1 MKWEKL
7 IKEFKNYLIIER
19 NLSKNTVDSYLF
31 DIEKLKS
38 FLNFHKSKINPLKVN
53 ELIAKEFVYQISKKV
68 KSSTQ
73 ARIISGVKRFYDYII
88 LEKFIDENPF
98 QNIETP
104 KTGTKLPVTLTTKE
118 IDKIINSI
126 SSKSKNKLR
135 NTALL
140 EVLYSCGLRVSELIT
155 LKISDLFLKESLI
168 KVTGKGNKER
178 FVPISDEAKNYIEN
192 YIIQKRNSQKIKK
205 GHEDTLFINERG
217 SGLTRVMI
225 YLIIKDLNKK
235 TDIKKKISNNE
246 DDAYEKT
253 GLHDSITS
261 AHGKVNGQD
270 LVVCCMDFN
279 FIGGSL
285 GSVMGEKIA
294 RSADYCLKHRIPF
307 MIISKSGGARMMES
321 AFSLMQ
327 LPKTIGKISRLAVAG
342 IPYISLCTDPTYGGT
357 TASFAMVGDIN
368 IGEPKALI
376 GFAGPRVIKE
386 TIKRDLPEGFQT
398 SEFVMDHGFLDMI
411 VARKDLKERLST
423 LLGLFAS

>member
-1 MKWEKL
+1 MPLTREEDFNAQLSGSMSEQETSSNSWFKRRKKG
-7 IKEFKNYLIIER
+7 ISTSTADKKEAPDGLWTKCPDCKYTCT
-19 NLSKNTVDSYLF
+19 TVELKENFSVCPKCQYHHRIGSAEYFDILF
-31 DIEKLKS
+31 DDQQYQEMFAEVRSIDFLGFNDLK
-38 FLNFHKSKINPLKVN
+38 P
-53 ELIAKEFVYQISKKV
+53 YKK
-68 KSSTQ
+68 
-73 ARIISGVKRFYDYII
+73 R
-88 LEKFIDENPF
+88 L
-98 QNIETP
+98 
-104 KTGTKLPVTLTTKE
+104 
-118 IDKIINSI
+118 
-126 SSKSKNKLR
+126 
-135 NTALL
+135 
-140 EVLYSCGLRVSELIT
+140 
-155 LKISDLFLKESLI
+155 
-168 KVTGKGNKER
+168 
-178 FVPISDEAKNYIEN
+178 
-192 YIIQKRNSQKIKK
+192 
-205 GHEDTLFINERG
+205 
-217 SGLTRVMI
+217 
-225 YLIIKDLNKK
+225 
-235 TDIKKKISNNE
+235 

-261 AHGKVNGQD
+261 AHGKVNGLD

-294 RSADYCLKHRIPF
+294 RSADYCLEHRIPF

-368 IGEPKALI
+368 IGEPKAMI

-386 TIKRDLPEGFQT
+386 TIKRDLPDGFQT

-411 VARKDLKERLST
+411 VARKDLKERLAT

>member
-1 MKWEKL
+1 MPLKREEDFNAQLSGSMSEPETGSNSWFKRRKKGISTSTAEK
-7 IKEFKNYLIIER
+7 KEAPDGLWTKCPDCKYTCT
-19 NLSKNTVDSYLF
+19 TVELKENFSVCPQCQYHHRIGSAEYFDILF
-31 DIEKLKS
+31 DDQQYHEMFAEVRSIDFLGFNDLK
-38 FLNFHKSKINPLKVN
+38 P
-53 ELIAKEFVYQISKKV
+53 YKK
-68 KSSTQ
+68 
-73 ARIISGVKRFYDYII
+73 R
-88 LEKFIDENPF
+88 L
-98 QNIETP
+98 
-104 KTGTKLPVTLTTKE
+104 
-118 IDKIINSI
+118 
-126 SSKSKNKLR
+126 
-135 NTALL
+135 
-140 EVLYSCGLRVSELIT
+140 
-155 LKISDLFLKESLI
+155 
-168 KVTGKGNKER
+168 
-178 FVPISDEAKNYIEN
+178 
-192 YIIQKRNSQKIKK
+192 
-205 GHEDTLFINERG
+205 
-217 SGLTRVMI
+217 
-225 YLIIKDLNKK
+225 
-235 TDIKKKISNNE
+235 

-261 AHGKVNGQD
+261 AHGKVNGLD

-368 IGEPKALI
+368 IGEPKAMI

-411 VARKDLKERLST
+411 VARKDLKERLAT

>member
-1 MKWEKL
+1 MPLTREEDFNAHLSGSMSEPETGSNSWFKRRKKGISTSTAEK
-7 IKEFKNYLIIER
+7 KEAPDGLWTKCPDCKYTCT
-19 NLSKNTVDSYLF
+19 TVELKENFSVCPKCQYHHRIGSAEYFDILF
-31 DIEKLKS
+31 DDQQYQEMFAEVRSIDFLGFNDLK
-38 FLNFHKSKINPLKVN
+38 P
-53 ELIAKEFVYQISKKV
+53 YKK
-68 KSSTQ
+68 
-73 ARIISGVKRFYDYII
+73 R
-88 LEKFIDENPF
+88 L
-98 QNIETP
+98 
-104 KTGTKLPVTLTTKE
+104 
-118 IDKIINSI
+118 
-126 SSKSKNKLR
+126 
-135 NTALL
+135 
-140 EVLYSCGLRVSELIT
+140 
-155 LKISDLFLKESLI
+155 
-168 KVTGKGNKER
+168 
-178 FVPISDEAKNYIEN
+178 
-192 YIIQKRNSQKIKK
+192 
-205 GHEDTLFINERG
+205 
-217 SGLTRVMI
+217 
-225 YLIIKDLNKK
+225 
-235 TDIKKKISNNE
+235 

-253 GLHDSITS
+253 GLHDSITA

-294 RSADYCLKHRIPF
+294 RAADYCLKHRIPF

-368 IGEPKALI
+368 IGEPKAMI

-411 VARKDLKERLST
+411 VARKDLKERIAT

>member
-1 MKWEKL
+1 MPLKREEDFNAQLSGSMSEPETGSNSWFKRRKKGISTSTAEK
-7 IKEFKNYLIIER
+7 KEAPDGLWTKCPDCKYTCT
-19 NLSKNTVDSYLF
+19 TVELKENFSVCPQCQYHHRIGSAEYFDILF
-31 DIEKLKS
+31 DDQQYQEMFAEVRSIDFLGFNDLK
-38 FLNFHKSKINPLKVN
+38 P
-53 ELIAKEFVYQISKKV
+53 YKK
-68 KSSTQ
+68 
-73 ARIISGVKRFYDYII
+73 R
-88 LEKFIDENPF
+88 L
-98 QNIETP
+98 
-104 KTGTKLPVTLTTKE
+104 
-118 IDKIINSI
+118 
-126 SSKSKNKLR
+126 
-135 NTALL
+135 
-140 EVLYSCGLRVSELIT
+140 
-155 LKISDLFLKESLI
+155 
-168 KVTGKGNKER
+168 
-178 FVPISDEAKNYIEN
+178 
-192 YIIQKRNSQKIKK
+192 
-205 GHEDTLFINERG
+205 
-217 SGLTRVMI
+217 
-225 YLIIKDLNKK
+225 
-235 TDIKKKISNNE
+235 

-261 AHGKVNGQD
+261 AHGKVNGLD

-368 IGEPKALI
+368 IGEPKAMI

-386 TIKRDLPEGFQT
+386 TIKRDLPDGFQT

-411 VARKDLKERLST
+411 VARKDLKERLAT

>member
-1 MKWEKL
+1 MPLKREEDFNAQLSGSMSEPETGSNSWFKRRKKGISTSTAEK
-7 IKEFKNYLIIER
+7 KEAPDGLWTKCPDCKYTCT
-19 NLSKNTVDSYLF
+19 TVELKENFSVCPKCQYHHRIGSAEYFDILF
-31 DIEKLKS
+31 DDQQYQEMFAEVRSIDFLGFNDLK
-38 FLNFHKSKINPLKVN
+38 P
-53 ELIAKEFVYQISKKV
+53 YKKRLV
-68 KSSTQ
+68 
-73 ARIISGVKRFYDYII
+73 
-88 LEKFIDENPF
+88 
-98 QNIETP
+98 
-104 KTGTKLPVTLTTKE
+104 
-118 IDKIINSI
+118 
-126 SSKSKNKLR
+126 
-135 NTALL
+135 
-140 EVLYSCGLRVSELIT
+140 
-155 LKISDLFLKESLI
+155 
-168 KVTGKGNKER
+168 
-178 FVPISDEAKNYIEN
+178 
-192 YIIQKRNSQKIKK
+192 
-205 GHEDTLFINERG
+205 
-217 SGLTRVMI
+217 
-225 YLIIKDLNKK
+225 
-235 TDIKKKISNNE
+235 
-246 DDAYEKT
+246 DAYEKT
-253 GLHDSITS
+253 GLHDSITA

-368 IGEPKALI
+368 IGEPKAMI

-411 VARKDLKERLST
+411 VARKDLKERLAT

>member
-1 MKWEKL
+1 MPLKREEDFNAQLSGSMSEPETGSNSWFKRRKKGISTSTAEK
-7 IKEFKNYLIIER
+7 KEAPDGLWTKCPDCKYTCT
-19 NLSKNTVDSYLF
+19 TVELKENFSVCPQCQYHHRIGSAEYFDILF
-31 DIEKLKS
+31 DDQQYEEMFAEIRSIDFLGFNDLK
-38 FLNFHKSKINPLKVN
+38 P
-53 ELIAKEFVYQISKKV
+53 YKK
-68 KSSTQ
+68 
-73 ARIISGVKRFYDYII
+73 R
-88 LEKFIDENPF
+88 L
-98 QNIETP
+98 
-104 KTGTKLPVTLTTKE
+104 
-118 IDKIINSI
+118 
-126 SSKSKNKLR
+126 
-135 NTALL
+135 
-140 EVLYSCGLRVSELIT
+140 
-155 LKISDLFLKESLI
+155 
-168 KVTGKGNKER
+168 
-178 FVPISDEAKNYIEN
+178 
-192 YIIQKRNSQKIKK
+192 
-205 GHEDTLFINERG
+205 
-217 SGLTRVMI
+217 
-225 YLIIKDLNKK
+225 
-235 TDIKKKISNNE
+235 

-376 GFAGPRVIKE
+376 GFAGPRVIE
-386 TIKRDLPEGFQT
+386 STVRVTLPEGFQRA
-398 SEFVMDHGFLDMI
+398 EFLLEKGAIDFICDRRELKMT
-411 VARKDLKERLST
+411 VANT
-423 LLGLFAS
+423 LAMLTRQSADAVS

>member
-1 MKWEKL
+1 MPLKREEDFNAQLSGSMSEPETGSNSWFKRRKKGISTSTAEK
-7 IKEFKNYLIIER
+7 KEAPDGLWTKCPDCKYTCT
-19 NLSKNTVDSYLF
+19 TVELKENFSVCPQCQYHHRIGSAEYFDILF
-31 DIEKLKS
+31 DDQQYEEMFAEVRSIDFLGFNDLK
-38 FLNFHKSKINPLKVN
+38 P
-53 ELIAKEFVYQISKKV
+53 YKK
-68 KSSTQ
+68 
-73 ARIISGVKRFYDYII
+73 R
-88 LEKFIDENPF
+88 L
-98 QNIETP
+98 
-104 KTGTKLPVTLTTKE
+104 
-118 IDKIINSI
+118 
-126 SSKSKNKLR
+126 
-135 NTALL
+135 
-140 EVLYSCGLRVSELIT
+140 
-155 LKISDLFLKESLI
+155 
-168 KVTGKGNKER
+168 
-178 FVPISDEAKNYIEN
+178 
-192 YIIQKRNSQKIKK
+192 
-205 GHEDTLFINERG
+205 
-217 SGLTRVMI
+217 
-225 YLIIKDLNKK
+225 
-235 TDIKKKISNNE
+235 

-261 AHGKVNGQD
+261 AHGKVNGLD

-285 GSVMGEKIA
+285 GGVMGEKIA

-368 IGEPKALI
+368 IGEPKAMI

-411 VARKDLKERLST
+411 VARKDLKERLAT